1 MAILKPKKALEHE
14 RIVQFGGICDH
25 AGLTSDG
32 AYDMRN
38 FRILS
43 DGTLEKRC
51 GFFKRYGVSGSVRG
65 IWQGSVSGKSYFFAV
80 ADDQVYRKGPSDSS
94 FQAIYVL
101 TTSTGA
107 VNFVYYRENLYL
119 LDGKNVLIFRSNT
132 NNFTVAE
139 GYTPLYGRNWH
150 PTQMGDVY
158 EPLNLIQNKIRIHYL
173 NTVASSVFHLP
184 FTTSEIHSVR
194 INGEATTLYSFT
206 PRTSSF
212 TIPTSLATVGNVE
225 VTCVPDPIFSQ
236 RDQVLR
242 TVGAAVYRTPH
253 REVFMSFGGA
263 MGYSVYRSA
272 PVTDEMMSECLTTVA
287 TADPLY
293 LPKDSVFAV
302 GSTMHPVRALCQ
314 QGEQMLIFNDE
325 GVWAIRYPED
335 DDDEAEILPIPAGV
349 GCTSENGVVACGDS
363 LVTVSADGIVRL
375 RFSASDPDRCTQEV
389 ISAPIRDRL
398 DYDLLSRAVLFR
410 DTARNE
416 LWLRD
421 PSDEEGTVWIYDLE
435 RKLWIRFDGIR
446 ANLFFSQG
454 EMIGFATGNGEICF
468 FDETIDTDGG
478 EAFSADYQSHYLGFS
493 TLAIPKRTMEF
504 SLSAHTDGGSVT
516 TQLESERAQ
525 KSFVLTAEQGGAPV
539 YFRRRL
545 SMGRFR
551 FLQFR
556 LTAAG
561 AARCRIYSFAL
572 AANN

>member
-1 MAILKPKKALEHE
+1 MAILKPKKALEYE
-14 RIVQFGGICDH
+14 RIVEFGGICDH

-65 IWQGSVSGKSYFFAV
+65 IWQGSVSGKSYLFAV
-80 ADDQVYRKGPSDSS
+80 ADNQVYRKGSSDTTP
-94 FQAIYVL
+94 QAIYVL

-119 LDGKNVLIFRSNT
+119 LDGKTILIFRSST
-132 NNFTVAE
+132 DNFTVAE

-150 PTQMGDVY
+150 PTQMGEVY
-158 EPLNLIQNKIRIHYL
+158 EPLNLIQNKLRIHYL
-173 NTVASSVFHLP
+173 NTTASSVFYLP

-194 INGEATTLYSFT
+194 IDGVATTLYSFT
-206 PRTSSF
+206 PGTSSF
-212 TIPTSLATVGNVE
+212 TIPTSLATVGVVE
-225 VTCVPDPIFSQ
+225 VTCVSDPIFSQ

-242 TVGAAVYRTPH
+242 TTGASVYRTPH
-253 REVFMSFGGA
+253 REVFMSFGGPQ
-263 MGYSVYRSA
+263 GYSVYRSV
-272 PVTDEMMSECLTTVA
+272 PVTDEMMSDCLTTVG

-314 QGEQMLIFNDE
+314 QGDQMLVFNSD
-325 GVWAIRYPED
+325 GVWAIRYPD
-335 DDDEAEILPIPAGV
+335 DEKDEAEILPIPAGP
-349 GCTSENGVVACGDS
+349 GCTSANGVVSCGDS
-363 LVTVSADGIVRL
+363 LVVVSADGIVRL
-375 RFSASDPDRCTQEV
+375 RFSAGDPDRCTLEV
-389 ISAPIRDRL
+389 ISSPIRGRL
-398 DYDLLSRAVLFR
+398 DGDFLSRAVLFR
-410 DTARNE
+410 DTSRNE
-416 LWLRD
+416 LWMRD
-421 PSDEEGTVWIYDLE
+421 PNDQEGTVWIYDLE

-446 ANLFFSQG
+446 ANLFFPYG
-454 EMIGFATGNGEICF
+454 DEVGFGTDSGEICF
-468 FDETIDTDGG
+468 FDEAMDTDGG
-478 EAFSADYQSHYLGFS
+478 ASFTADYQSHYLGFS
-493 TLAIPKRTMEF
+493 NPAIPKRTMEF
-504 SLSAHTDGGSVT
+504 SLSAHTEGGSVT
-516 TQLESERAQ
+516 TLLESERMQ
-525 KSFVLTAEQGGAPV
+525 KSFLLTAAERDAPV
-539 YFRRRL
+539 YLRRRL

-561 AARCRIYSFAL
+561 AARCRICSFAL